1 MYTIGRFLQTAA
13 LALLPIAMILE
24 ITGSLGDHG
33 LAEMLKIMLFGIVLF
48 YTGRV
53 LQGHS
58 KSNA

>member
-1 MYTIGRFLQTAA
+1 MQTAA
-13 LALLPIAMILE
+13 LAMLPIAMILE

-33 LAEMLKIMLFGIVLF
+33 LGEMLKIMVFGIVLF

-53 LQGHS
+53 LQSHS